1 MTLLHSSLLFS
12 IVVQVITGVIELLA
26 LFVKTAPGMALIKQ
40 LLSLEVAVQAV
51 EGAFYA
57 WLYYNIDRV
66 KNITPKRYADWALTT
81 PTMLVTLVAY
91 IIYLNA
97 PSSES
102 LSLLQI
108 LRENAA
114 PIAQILVLNWLML
127 LFGYLGEVGVI
138 PLVAGVAIGFAPFIA
153 YFYIIYE
160 RFVAND
166 ANNVNI
172 NVHTHINTATT
183 NNRNANAIIP
193 PKQANSYILVK
204 MYEPCS
210 DSWSDTYVATI
221 RQEEFKQTR
230 ISGPSKNKRFLFVD
244 HLLWSKL
251 SATSTEGYFGRVFET
266 CSDSWYG
273 CCYGS

>member
-1 MTLLHSSLLFS
+1 MNPSPILHSSLLFS
-12 IVVQVITGVIELLA
+12 IVVQLVTGVIELLA

-40 LLSLEVAVQAV
+40 LLGLEVAVQAV

-57 WLYYNIDRV
+57 WLYFNIDRV

-97 PSSES
+97 PHGSQP

-138 PLVAGVAIGFAPFIA
+138 PLVAGVALGFAPFIA
-153 YFYIIYE
+153 YFYIMYE
-160 RFVAND
+160 RFMTNDMNGTSTSMKIYVYFLVFWSLYGIVAVLPYALKNTIYNVLDLFSKNFFGLFLSYLIVANV
-166 ANNVNI
+166 ANVANVSN
-172 NVHTHINTATT
+172 
-183 NNRNANAIIP
+183 
-193 PKQANSYILVK
+193 
-204 MYEPCS
+204 
-210 DSWSDTYVATI
+210 
-221 RQEEFKQTR
+221 
-230 ISGPSKNKRFLFVD
+230 
-244 HLLWSKL
+244 
-251 SATSTEGYFGRVFET
+251 
-266 CSDSWYG
+266 
-273 CCYGS
+273 

>member
-12 IVVQVITGVIELLA
+12 IVVQVVTGVIELLA

-40 LLSLEVAVQAV
+40 LLGLEVAVQAV

-108 LRENAA
+108 LRENAV
-114 PIAQILVLNWLML
+114 PMAQIVGLNWLML

-138 PLVAGVAIGFAPFIA
+138 PLVAGVALGFAPFIA
-153 YFYIIYE
+153 YFYIMYE
-160 RFVAND
+160 RFIHNAND
-166 ANNVNI
+166 ATIVINSTSVKIYVYFLVFWSLYGIVAVLPYALKNTIYNVLDLFSKNFFGLFLSYLI
-172 NVHTHINTATT
+172 V
-183 NNRNANAIIP
+183 ANA
-193 PKQANSYILVK
+193 QQ
-204 MYEPCS
+204 M
-210 DSWSDTYVATI
+210 
-221 RQEEFKQTR
+221 
-230 ISGPSKNKRFLFVD
+230 
-244 HLLWSKL
+244 
-251 SATSTEGYFGRVFET
+251 
-266 CSDSWYG
+266 
-273 CCYGS
+273 

>member
-40 LLSLEVAVQAV
+40 LLGLEVAVQAV

-114 PIAQILVLNWLML
+114 PIAHILGLNWLML

-138 PLVAGVAIGFAPFIA
+138 PLVAGVALGFVPFIA
-153 YFYIIYE
+153 YFYIMYE
-160 RFVAND
+160 RFIHNATSANSASTIINSTSMKIYAYFLVFWSLYGIVAVLPYVLKNTIYNVLDLFSKNFFGIFLSYLIVAN
-166 ANNVNI
+166 A
-172 NVHTHINTATT
+172 H
-183 NNRNANAIIP
+183 
-193 PKQANSYILVK
+193 Q
-204 MYEPCS
+204 M
-210 DSWSDTYVATI
+210 
-221 RQEEFKQTR
+221 Q
-230 ISGPSKNKRFLFVD
+230 
-244 HLLWSKL
+244 
-251 SATSTEGYFGRVFET
+251 
-266 CSDSWYG
+266 
-273 CCYGS
+273 